1 MSDTIR
7 QVDAAPD
14 TADQHPVTETPAAA
28 EPPPK
33 RQGLLRSSAIFSGLT
48 LVSRFMGLARDLV
61 ITAKLGASQTIAADA
76 YYTALAFPN
85 LFRRMFAEG
94 AFAAAFVPDYAKR
107 LASDG
112 KEAADRFASD
122 ALATMAAASIAITIA
137 CQLAMPWLMMAYSYG
152 FLADPAKFKLAVILT
167 QITMPYLPCM
177 VIAALFAGTL
187 QARGRF
193 IIYGFYP
200 TVLNVVMLIAVLPQ
214 HDPTEAAYAAS
225 WGVLVA
231 GVSQA
236 GLCWWGAR
244 RSGARI
250 HIRHLKLTPEIKAM
264 IRRMV
269 PGVIASSATQI
280 NLFISAMLASQVAG
294 MRVWLNI
301 AERFYQLPL
310 SLVGVAIGVALL
322 PRLSTS
328 FQAADT
334 ADTQAAMDQAVVF
347 GLALS
352 LPAAAALM
360 GMAGYLTDG
369 FFTRGAF
376 TSQDA
381 ANAAKLLFHYG
392 WGVPAFVL
400 IKILQPAFFARGDTR
415 TPMNFSLLSVGVN
428 IALGVALFFTFG
440 FQGIAIAT
448 SIASWITVAQ
458 MVARL
463 HARGHW
469 TPSVRASGKM
479 VRVTLASLG
488 LGLSVAAASH
498 VRPLLEA
505 PLGDGVGFLGAKEI
519 AVLLLCVA
527 GGLLYPALLFAFGGV
542 TPAEARAAFRR
553 RKGDVAAPVTGDP
566 L

>member
-1 MSDTIR
+1 
-7 QVDAAPD
+7 
-14 TADQHPVTETPAAA
+14 VTETPADAQ
-28 EPPPK
+28 PPAK
-33 RQGLLRSSAIFSGLT
+33 KGGLLRSSAIFSGLT
-48 LVSRFMGLARDLV
+48 LVSRFLGLARDLA
-61 ITAKLGASQTIAADA
+61 ITARLGASQTIAADA

-107 LASDG
+107 LVAEG
-112 KEAADRFASD
+112 KEAADRFAAD
-122 ALATMAAASIAITIA
+122 ALATMAAVTIAITIA
-137 CQLAMPWLMMAYSYG
+137 CQLAMPWIMTVYSYG
-152 FLADPAKFKLAVILT
+152 FLEDPAKFKLAVILT

-200 TVLNVVMLIAVLPQ
+200 TLLNVVMLAAVLPQ
-214 HDPTEAAYAAS
+214 KDPTTAAYAAS

-236 GLCWWGAR
+236 ALCWWGAH

-250 HIRHLKLTPEIKAM
+250 HPRHLRLTGQVKTM
-264 IRRMV
+264 LRRMV

-294 MRVWLNI
+294 MRVWLNV

-322 PRLSTS
+322 PRLSTAL
-328 FQAADT
+328 QVEDKDDA
-334 ADTQAAMDQAVVF
+334 QGAMDQAVVF

-360 GMAGYLTDG
+360 GMPYYLTDG

-381 ANAAKLLFHYG
+381 LDSAKLLFHYG

-415 TPMNFSLLSVGVN
+415 NPMVYSLISVAVN
-428 IALGVALFFTFG
+428 IALGVALFFTMG
-440 FQGIAIAT
+440 FQGIAFAT
-448 SIASWITVAQ
+448 AAASWITVFQ
-458 MVARL
+458 MVAYLR
-463 HARGHW
+463 AKSIW
-469 TPSVRASGKM
+469 TPSKRAVGKV
-479 VRVTLASLG
+479 VRVTLASVG
-488 LGLSVAAASH
+488 MGVAVALASH
-498 VRPLLEA
+498 FRPALEA
-505 PLGDGVGFLGAKEI
+505 PLASMLRHGTKEI
-519 AVLLLCVA
+519 AVLLVCLA
-527 GGLLYPALLFAFGGV
+527 GAALYPVLLFAFGGV
-542 TPAEARAAFRR
+542 TPREARAAFRR
-553 RKGDVAAPVTGDP
+553 RKGDVAAPPADLP
-566 L
+566 

>member
-1 MSDTIR
+1 M
-7 QVDAAPD
+7 
-14 TADQHPVTETPAAA
+14 TETPPIKAKA
-28 EPPPK
+28 P
-33 RQGLLRSSAIFSGLT
+33 GLLRSSAIFAALT
-48 LVSRFMGLARDLV
+48 LVSRFLGLVRDLV

-76 YYTALAFPN
+76 YYTALTFPN
-85 LFRRMFAEG
+85 LFRRMFGEG
-94 AFAAAFVPDYAKR
+94 AFAAAFVPDYTKR
-107 LASDG
+107 LEAEG
-112 KEAADRFASD
+112 QVAADRFAAD
-122 ALATMAAASIAITIA
+122 ALATMAAATVAITIA
-137 CQLAMPWLMMAYSYG
+137 CQLGMPWLMRVYSYG
-152 FLADPAKFKLAVILT
+152 FLSDPEKFKLAVILT

-177 VIAALFAGTL
+177 VIASLFAGTL

-193 IIYGFYP
+193 IIYGLYP
-200 TVLNVVMLIAVLPQ
+200 TLLNVVMLVAILPQ
-214 HDPTEAAYAAS
+214 HDPIEAAYAAS

-236 GLCWWGAR
+236 GLCWWGAH

-250 HIRHLKLTPEIKAM
+250 HPRHLKLTPEMRGM

-328 FQAADT
+328 LQRDDQ
-334 ADTQAAMDQAVVF
+334 ADTQKAMDQAVVF

-352 LPAAAALM
+352 LPASAALM
-360 GMAGYLTDG
+360 GMPGYLTDG

-376 TSQDA
+376 TSEDA

-415 TPMNFSLLSVGVN
+415 TPMTYSLVSVGVN
-428 IALGVALFFTFG
+428 IALGAALFFILG
-440 FQGIAIAT
+440 FQGIALAT
-448 SIASWITVAQ
+448 SLASWITVIQ
-458 MVARL
+458 MVVRLRAEDQWAPSAR
-463 HARGHW
+463 A
-469 TPSVRASGKM
+469 VGKM
-479 VRVTLASLG
+479 VRVTLASTG
-488 LGLSVAAASH
+488 LGLAVTLAAH
-498 VRPLLEA
+498 YRPLLEA
-505 PLGDGVGFLGAKEI
+505 PMAGFKFVGLGPKEI
-519 AVLLLCVA
+519 IVLVLCLA
-527 GGLLYPALLFAFGGV
+527 GAALYPVLLFAFGGV

-553 RKGDVAAPVTGDP
+553 RKGEASVQSAD
-566 L
+566 LL

>member
-1 MSDTIR
+1 MKPP
-7 QVDAAPD
+7 AP
-14 TADQHPVTETPAAA
+14 
-28 EPPPK
+28 
-33 RQGLLRSSAIFSGLT
+33 RGGLIRSSAIFSGLT
-48 LVSRFMGLARDLV
+48 LVSRFLGLARDLV

-94 AFAAAFVPDYAKR
+94 AFAAAFVPDYSKR
-107 LASDG
+107 LVAEG
-112 KEAADRFASD
+112 QEAADRFAAD
-122 ALATMAAASIAITIA
+122 ALATMAAATVAITIV
-137 CQLAMPWLMMAYSYG
+137 CQLAMPWIMMVYSYG
-152 FLADPAKFKLAVILT
+152 FLEDPAKFKLAVILT

-200 TVLNVVMLIAVLPQ
+200 TVLNVVMLAVVLPQ

-225 WGVLVA
+225 WGVLIA

-236 GLCWWGAR
+236 ALCWWGAH

-250 HIRHLKLTPEIKAM
+250 HPRHLKFTPQIRAL

-294 MRVWLNI
+294 MRVWLNV

-322 PRLSTS
+322 PRLSTAL
-328 FQAADT
+328 QVEDRAD
-334 ADTQAAMDQAVVF
+334 AQAAMDQAVVF

-360 GMAGYLTDG
+360 GMPFYLTDG
-369 FFTRGAF
+369 FFARGAF
-376 TSQDA
+376 TSSDA
-381 ANAAKLLFHYG
+381 LDSAKLLFHYG

-400 IKILQPAFFARGDTR
+400 IKILQPAFFARGDTK
-415 TPMNFSLLSVGVN
+415 TPMVYSLVSVAVN
-428 IALGVALFFTFG
+428 IALGVALFFTLG
-440 FQGIAIAT
+440 FQGIAFAT
-448 SIASWITVAQ
+448 AAASWITVLQ
-458 MVARL
+458 MLIYL
-463 HARGHW
+463 HRKAIW
-469 TPSVRASGKM
+469 TPSNRATGKII
-479 VRVTLASLG
+479 RVTLASVALG
-488 LGLSVAAASH
+488 AAVALASH
-498 VRPLLEA
+498 FRDLLETPVA
-505 PLGDGVGFLGAKEI
+505 GLTGGAGAKEVTVI
-519 AVLLLCVA
+519 LVCLA
-527 GGLLYPALLFAFGGV
+527 GAALYPVLLFAFGGV
-542 TPAEARAAFRR
+542 TPAEAKAAFRR
-553 RKGDVAAPVTGDP
+553 RKGDVAAPSADLP
-566 L
+566 

>member
-1 MSDTIR
+1 M
-7 QVDAAPD
+7 
-14 TADQHPVTETPAAA
+14 TETPADAQ
-28 EPPPK
+28 PPAK
-33 RQGLLRSSAIFSGLT
+33 KGGLLRSSAIFSGLT
-48 LVSRFMGLARDLV
+48 LVSRFLGLARDLA
-61 ITAKLGASQTIAADA
+61 ITARLGASQTIAADA

-107 LASDG
+107 LVSDG
-112 KEAADRFASD
+112 KEAADRFAAD
-122 ALATMAAASIAITIA
+122 ALATMAAVTIAITIA
-137 CQLAMPWLMMAYSYG
+137 CQLAMPWIMTIYSYG
-152 FLADPAKFKLAVILT
+152 FLEDPAKFKLAVILT

-200 TVLNVVMLIAVLPQ
+200 TLLNVVMLAAVLPQ
-214 HDPTEAAYAAS
+214 KDPTTAAYAAS

-236 GLCWWGAR
+236 ALCWWGAH

-250 HIRHLKLTPEIKAM
+250 HPRHLRLTGQVKTM
-264 IRRMV
+264 LRRMV

-294 MRVWLNI
+294 MRVWLNV

-322 PRLSTS
+322 PRLSTAL
-328 FQAADT
+328 QVEDKDDA
-334 ADTQAAMDQAVVF
+334 QGAMDQAVVF

-360 GMAGYLTDG
+360 GMPYYLTDG

-381 ANAAKLLFHYG
+381 LDSAKLLFHYG

-415 TPMNFSLLSVGVN
+415 NPMIYSLISVAVN
-428 IALGVALFFTFG
+428 VALGVALFFTMG
-440 FQGIAIAT
+440 FQGIAFAT
-448 SIASWITVAQ
+448 AAASWITVFQ
-458 MVARL
+458 MLAYLR
-463 HARGHW
+463 AKSIW
-469 TPSVRASGKM
+469 TPSKRAVGKI
-479 VRVTLASLG
+479 VRVSLASLG
-488 LGLSVAAASH
+488 MGVAVALASH
-498 VRPLLEA
+498 FRPVLEA
-505 PLGDGVGFLGAKEI
+505 PLASLLPHGTKEI
-519 AVLLLCVA
+519 SVLLVCLA
-527 GGLLYPALLFAFGGV
+527 GAALYPVLLFAFGGV
-542 TPAEARAAFRR
+542 TPGEARAAFRR
-553 RKGDVAAPVTGDP
+553 RKGDVAAPSADLP
-566 L
+566 

>member
-1 MSDTIR
+1 MTDTPR
-7 QVDAAPD
+7 
-14 TADQHPVTETPAAA
+14 TA
-28 EPPPK
+28 EPPAK
-33 RQGLLRSSAIFSGLT
+33 RSGLLRSSAIYSGLT
-48 LVSRFMGLARDLV
+48 LVSRFLGLARDLV
-61 ITAKLGASQTIAADA
+61 ITARLGASQTIAADA
-76 YYTALAFPN
+76 YYTALTFPN

-94 AFAAAFVPDYAKR
+94 AFAAAFVPDYARR
-107 LASDG
+107 LEAEG
-112 KEAADRFASD
+112 KESADRFAAD
-122 ALATMAAASIAITIA
+122 ALATMAAVTVAITVA
-137 CQLAMPWLMMAYSYG
+137 CQLAMPWLMRVYSYG
-152 FLADPAKFKLAVILT
+152 FLANPEKFKLAVVLT

-200 TVLNVVMLIAVLPQ
+200 TLLNVVMLAAVLPQ

-236 GLCWWGAR
+236 GLCWWGAHR
-244 RSGARI
+244 AGARI
-250 HIRHLKLTPEIKAM
+250 HPRHLKLTADMKGM

-294 MRVWLNI
+294 MRVWLNV

-328 FQAADT
+328 IGRQDH
-334 ADTQAAMDQAVVF
+334 ADTQAATDQAVVF

-360 GMAGYLTDG
+360 GMPGYLTDG
-369 FFTRGAF
+369 FFARGAF
-376 TSQDA
+376 TSEDA
-381 ANAAKLLFHYG
+381 ANAGKLLFHYG

-415 TPMNFSLLSVGVN
+415 TPMTYSLVSVAVN
-428 IALGVALFFTFG
+428 IVLGVALFFTLG
-440 FQGIAIAT
+440 FQGIALAT
-448 SIASWITVAQ
+448 AAASWITVLQ
-458 MVARL
+458 MVVRL
-463 HARGHW
+463 RLKGHW
-469 TPSVRASGKM
+469 IPSSRAVGKM
-479 VRVTLASLG
+479 IRVGLASLG
-488 LGLSVAAASH
+488 MGLAVATASH
-498 VRPLLEA
+498 FRPVLEA
-505 PLGDGVGFLGAKEI
+505 PLGDFHMIGLGAKEI
-519 AVLLLCVA
+519 TVLLVSLA
-527 GGLLYPALLFAFGGV
+527 GAALYPVLLFAFGGV
-542 TPAEARAAFRR
+542 TPAEVRTAFRR
-553 RKGDVAAPVTGDP
+553 RKGDTAAPTPD
-566 L
+566 LS

>member
-1 MSDTIR
+1 VT
-7 QVDAAPD
+7 VAP
-14 TADQHPVTETPAAA
+14 PPSETPA
-28 EPPPK
+28 K
-33 RQGLLRSSAIFSGLT
+33 RNGLLRSSAINSSLT

-107 LASDG
+107 LAADG
-112 KEAADRFASD
+112 KAEADRFAAD
-122 ALATMAAASIAITIA
+122 ALATMAAASIAITIV

-152 FLADPAKFKLAVILT
+152 FLADPEKFNLAVILT

-200 TVLNVVMLIAVLPQ
+200 TLLNVVMLIAILPQ
-214 HDPTEAAYAAS
+214 HDPVEAAYAAS
-225 WGVLVA
+225 WGVLAA
-231 GVSQA
+231 GISQA
-236 GLCWWGAR
+236 GLCWWGAH

-250 HIRHLKLTPEIKAM
+250 HPRHLKLTPEMKAM

-328 FQAADT
+328 LQQSDQT
-334 ADTQAAMDQAVVF
+334 DSQAAMDQAVVF

-360 GMAGYLTDG
+360 GMPVYLTDG

-376 TSQDA
+376 TSEDA
-381 ANAAKLLFHYG
+381 ANAGKLLFHYG

-415 TPMNFSLLSVGVN
+415 RPMNFSLLSVVLN
-428 IALGVALFFTFG
+428 IALGVALFFTLG
-440 FQGIAIAT
+440 FEGIALAT
-448 SIASWITVAQ
+448 SAASWITVIQ
-458 MVARL
+458 MVAHLR
-463 HARGHW
+463 AQGHW
-469 TPSVRASGKM
+469 TASAHAKGKII
-479 VRVTLASLG
+479 RVALASLG
-488 LGLSVAAASH
+488 LGLAIAASSH
-498 VRPLLEA
+498 YRTALESPFGA
-505 PLGDGVGFLGAKEI
+505 GWGPFGAKEI
-519 AVLLLCVA
+519 TVLLLCL
-527 GGLLYPALLFAFGGV
+527 GGAAFYPVLLFAFGGV
-542 TPAEARAAFRR
+542 TPAEARGAFRR
-553 RKGDVAAPVTGDP
+553 RKGDVATQGPD
-566 L
+566 LS

>member
-1 MSDTIR
+1 MTKRPS
-7 QVDAAPD
+7 P
-14 TADQHPVTETPAAA
+14 AD
-28 EPPPK
+28 PPP
-33 RQGLLRSSAIFSGLT
+33 RRGGLLRSSAIYSGLT

-76 YYTALAFPN
+76 YYTALAVPN

-94 AFAAAFVPDYAKR
+94 AFAAAFVPDYARR
-107 LASDG
+107 LAADG
-112 KEAADRFASD
+112 PEEADRFAAD
-122 ALATMAAASIAITIA
+122 ALATMAAGTIA
-137 CQLAMPWLMMAYSYG
+137 LTIICQLAMPWLMMAYSYG

-193 IIYGFYP
+193 IIYGLYP
-200 TVLNVVMLIAVLPQ
+200 TLLNLVMLIAILPQ
-214 HDPTEAAYAAS
+214 HDPVEAAYAAS

-231 GVSQA
+231 GISQS
-236 GLCWWGAR
+236 GLCWWGAHHA
-244 RSGARI
+244 GARI
-250 HIRHLKLTPEIKAM
+250 HPRHLKFTPEMKAM

-328 FQAADT
+328 FQQKDQT
-334 ADTQAAMDQAVVF
+334 DTQAAMDQAVVF

-360 GMAGYLTDG
+360 GMPVYLTDG

-376 TSQDA
+376 TSEDA
-381 ANAAKLLFHYG
+381 ANAGKLLFHFG

-415 TPMNFSLLSVGVN
+415 TPMNYSLLSVAVN
-428 IALGVALFFTFG
+428 IALGVALFFTLG
-440 FQGIAIAT
+440 FEGIALAT
-448 SIASWITVAQ
+448 SAASWITVIQ
-458 MVARL
+458 MVAYLRT
-463 HARGHW
+463 HGHW
-469 TPSVRASGKM
+469 SPSPRATGKMIRVGLASG
-479 VRVTLASLG
+479 G
-488 LGLSVAAASH
+488 LGLALAVGVYFRAA
-498 VRPLLEA
+498 LEA
-505 PLGDGVGFLGAKEI
+505 PLGAGLGLLGAKEI
-519 AVLLLCVA
+519 AVLLLCLA
-527 GGLLYPALLFAFGGV
+527 GALLYPVLLFAFGGV

-553 RKGDVAAPVTGDP
+553 RKGDVAAPPTD
-566 L
+566 LS

>member
-1 MSDTIR
+1 MTDTPR
-7 QVDAAPD
+7 
-14 TADQHPVTETPAAA
+14 TA
-28 EPPPK
+28 EPPAK
-33 RQGLLRSSAIFSGLT
+33 RSGLLRSSAIYSGLT
-48 LVSRFMGLARDLV
+48 LVSRFLGLARDLV
-61 ITAKLGASQTIAADA
+61 ITARLGASQTIAADA
-76 YYTALAFPN
+76 YYTALTFPN

-94 AFAAAFVPDYAKR
+94 AFAAAFVPDYARR
-107 LASDG
+107 LEAEG
-112 KEAADRFASD
+112 KKVADRFAAD
-122 ALATMAAASIAITIA
+122 ALATMAAVTVAITVA
-137 CQLAMPWLMMAYSYG
+137 CQLAMPWLMRVYSYG
-152 FLADPAKFKLAVILT
+152 FLANPEKFKLAVVLT

-200 TVLNVVMLIAVLPQ
+200 TLLNVVMLAAVLPQ

-236 GLCWWGAR
+236 GLCWWGAHR
-244 RSGARI
+244 AGARI
-250 HIRHLKLTPEIKAM
+250 HPRHLKLTADMKGM

-294 MRVWLNI
+294 MRVWLNV

-328 FQAADT
+328 IGRQDHD
-334 ADTQAAMDQAVVF
+334 DTQAATDQAVVF

-360 GMAGYLTDG
+360 GMPGYLTDG
-369 FFTRGAF
+369 FFARGAF
-376 TSQDA
+376 TSEDA
-381 ANAAKLLFHYG
+381 ANAGKLLFHYG

-415 TPMNFSLLSVGVN
+415 TPMTYSLVSVAVN
-428 IALGVALFFTFG
+428 IVLGVALFFTLG
-440 FQGIAIAT
+440 FEGIALAT
-448 SIASWITVAQ
+448 SAASWITVLQ
-458 MVARL
+458 MVVRL
-463 HARGHW
+463 RIKGHW
-469 TPSVRASGKM
+469 TPSSRAVGKM
-479 VRVTLASLG
+479 IRVGLASLG
-488 LGLSVAAASH
+488 MGLAVATASH
-498 VRPLLEA
+498 FRPVLEA
-505 PLGDGVGFLGAKEI
+505 PLGDFHMIGLGAKEI
-519 AVLLLCVA
+519 TVLLVSLA
-527 GGLLYPALLFAFGGV
+527 GAALYPVLLFAFGGV
-542 TPAEARAAFRR
+542 TPAEVRTAFRR
-553 RKGDVAAPVTGDP
+553 RKGDTAAPTPD
-566 L
+566 LS